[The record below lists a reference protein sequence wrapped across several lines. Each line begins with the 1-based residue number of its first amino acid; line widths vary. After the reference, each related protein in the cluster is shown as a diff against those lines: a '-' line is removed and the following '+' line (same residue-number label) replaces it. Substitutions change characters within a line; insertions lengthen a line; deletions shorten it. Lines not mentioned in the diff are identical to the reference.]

1 MVIDYSY
8 LLCDVF
14 DSELLVERRDS
25 LADDLVALP
34 VLLLLLPPKVADQL
48 AAPAHLQASN
58 LHRNRTKTEPRSEK
72 QIYNRNMSDYDFIS
86 NFYMRNIPSFLH
98 PANCCNRILLSA
110 HLSYWPKNIFR
121 HLMSF
126 ASIF

>member
-34 VLLLLLPPKVADQL
+34 VLLLLLPAKVADQL
-48 AAPAHLQASN
+48 AAPAHLQASD
-58 LHRNRTKTEPRSEK
+58 LHRNGTKAEPRSE
-72 QIYNRNMSDYDFIS
+72 IN
-86 NFYMRNIPSFLH
+86 L
-98 PANCCNRILLSA
+98 
-110 HLSYWPKNIFR
+110 
-121 HLMSF
+121 
-126 ASIF
+126 